1 MALSLVPPMNSTN
14 GYISAPLSSE
24 DLTATPIGN
33 EESRDALRAKGL
45 IRAHALIPT
54 ELNERLKAMARK
66 QGRNADQL
74 IGELLE
80 KSAAEVDRWEAEQEV
95 ARLRE
100 RFGDNWLEVLREA
113 DDQI

>member
-1 MALSLVPPMNSTN
+1 MHTTN
-14 GYISAPLSSE
+14 GYISAPLS
-24 DLTATPIGN
+24 A
-33 EESRDALRAKGL
+33 EELGGTSGSTEEAREALRAKGL

-54 ELNERLKAMARK
+54 ELNERFKAMARK

-100 RFGDNWLEVLREA
+100 RFGENWLEVLRDA
-113 DDQI
+113 DQRP